1 MKESE
6 SQRKKT
12 WNLFFQYQ
20 SIHNNNFKIN
30 IKITQV
36 GCIVILPNTQ
46 TLLKISLSR
55 NDPKNIVVFDVYE
68 IQRALQIIRNILLK
82 NFH

>member
-36 GCIVILPNTQ
+36 GCIVILPNTY